1 MLLPMSWSISRAL
14 EVEKGFSGKSLSEL
28 AVAAKMRPIQ
38 AAVGTPKTV
47 KALEEC
53 IKEEHEG

>member
-1 MLLPMSWSISRAL
+1 MSWSISRAL